1 MADHY
6 ANVENI
12 VNVVKYIR
20 NVDSDSSRIL
30 EMKCSEEM
38 KIDFDK
44 IMNQDFDEE
53 VLSDD
58 TGYASDMRYDMDH
71 VEKFVLSPEITE
83 RSY

>member
-58 TGYASDMRYDMDH
+58 TGYANDMRYD
-71 VEKFVLSPEITE
+71 T
-83 RSY
+83 

>member
-1 MADHY
+1 
-6 ANVENI
+6 
-12 VNVVKYIR
+12 
-20 NVDSDSSRIL
+20 
-30 EMKCSEEM
+30 MKCSEEM